1 METAIYIV
9 SPAELFSSVRVD
21 PSQTNGGG
29 EVNRILFIYFY
40 KDTSKTQWVYLE
52 KIFLCKPLFHTSLF
66 FSPKLTRFS
75 NQENLSKSC

>member
-1 METAIYIV
+1 METAIYIA

-40 KDTSKTQWVYLE
+40 KDTSKTQ
-52 KIFLCKPLFHTSLF
+52 
-66 FSPKLTRFS
+66 
-75 NQENLSKSC
+75 